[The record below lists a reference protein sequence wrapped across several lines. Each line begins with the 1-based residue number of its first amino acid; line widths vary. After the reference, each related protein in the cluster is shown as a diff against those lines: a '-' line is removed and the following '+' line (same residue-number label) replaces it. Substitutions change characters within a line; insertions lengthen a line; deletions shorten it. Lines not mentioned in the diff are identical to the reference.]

1 MICVPLVAETAEQLR
16 EDLARAARVADLVE
30 FRLDYLRDAR
40 PRELLALSPLP
51 AVFTCRRR
59 AEGGRWEGSE
69 SARLALLREA
79 AEAGAPY
86 VDVEV
91 DAAAG
96 FPRRPGTRLI
106 VSYHNFEETPEDLET
121 VYAGVLERRPDVA
134 KVVTTARDI
143 SDNLRLFRL
152 LKGASV
158 PTIAF
163 AMGERGLVSRVLTRK
178 FGGYLTFGALRPG
191 AESAPGQLTAEELR
205 SLYHYKQ
212 ITAETAVYG
221 VIGNPI
227 AHSLSP
233 HIHNAAFRQAGLD
246 AVYLPFLVDDVVQF
260 VRAFREVPVSG
271 YSVTIPHKV
280 GVMEALDEVAPAARE
295 IGAVNT
301 VVRRAGRLLGSNT
314 DCPAAVE
321 ALLGALG
328 GGEAT
333 GSPLAG
339 RRVVLLGAGG
349 AARAVAYGLSRE
361 GVLLTILNRTPAR
374 AEALARELGARC
386 GGLDRLAEVPC
397 DILVHT
403 TSVGMHP
410 RVGESIVPAEALRP
424 GMVVFDAV
432 YNPVRTRLLAEAER
446 AGCVTVSGVDWFV
459 EQAALQ
465 FGTWTERPAP
475 RDLMR
480 RIVLDA
486 LAGRTPTA
494 EGPQHPSGE
503 GGQ

>member
-1 MICVPLVAETAEQLR
+1 MICVSLVSETGAQLR
-16 EDLARAARVADLVE
+16 HDLAQAARVADLVE
-30 FRLDYLRDAR
+30 FRLDYLRGAR
-40 PRELLALSPLP
+40 PGELLALSPLP

-59 AEGGRWEGSE
+59 GDGGRWEGSE

-106 VSYHNFEETPEDLET
+106 VSYHNFEETPEDLDT
-121 VYAGVLERRPDVA
+121 IYARLLEHRPDVA

-143 SDNLRLFRL
+143 TDTLRLFRL
-152 LKGASV
+152 LRKASV

-163 AMGERGLVSRVLTRK
+163 AMGERGFISRVLTRK
-178 FGGYLTFGALRPG
+178 YGGWLTFAALRRG
-191 AESAPGQLTAEELR
+191 AESAPGQPTAEELR
-205 SLYHYKQ
+205 SLYRYKE

-221 VIGNPI
+221 VIGNPV

-233 HIHNAAFRQAGLD
+233 HIHNAAFRRVGLD
-246 AVYLPFLVDDVVQF
+246 AVYLPLLVDDVVQF

-280 GVMEALDEVAPAARE
+280 AVMEALDEVDPVARE

-301 VVRRAGRLLGSNT
+301 VVRRDGRLLGSNT
-314 DCPAAVE
+314 DCPAAVG
-321 ALLGALG
+321 ALVRALG
-328 GGEAT
+328 GGRAA

-339 RRVVLLGAGG
+339 KRVTLLGAGG
-349 AARAVAYGLSRE
+349 AARAVAYGLVKE
-361 GVLLTILNRTPAR
+361 GALLTILNRTVAK
-374 AEALARELGARC
+374 AEALARELGARS
-386 GGLDRLAEVPC
+386 GGLEELTRIPC
-397 DILVHT
+397 DILINT

-410 RVGESIVPAEALRP
+410 RVAESIVPAEALRP

-432 YNPVRTRLLAEAER
+432 YNPIRTRLLAEAQR

-465 FGTWTERPAP
+465 FETWTGRPAP

-480 RIVLDA
+480 RIVVEA
-486 LAGRTPTA
+486 LGGEAPTEQGPEHSGGSA
-494 EGPQHPSGE
+494 ER
-503 GGQ
+503 